1 MIRQGTTD
9 KRSLR
14 LLNTIQL
21 NGPTLIQEDGGA
33 NQVNLR
39 VENVPVFFKSNT
51 PLLPS
56 IEAYICAFLLPAMN
70 WRMGLRVNTEIDR
83 CLLAN
88 ISQVRAIARDWW
100 GFSGGNIHAAK
111 TYDLPRG
118 DGCGMFFT
126 GGVDSFFSLLRNK
139 ERVQFIV
146 NVEGFDVQLTDRERL
161 LEITRWLQHVA
172 DECGYRYV
180 IVKTNLRQHF
190 LFQSVRW
197 QITHVAALSSVAHT
211 IRHLGN
217 TMFVAST
224 DVPPPTWVHLA
235 HTKLTHQRHGTSS
248 GLDGYWS
255 SNAVK
260 IVNDGSEFSRLD
272 KVRAIGNW
280 TLVQR
285 FLRVCWEN
293 NAETLNCGVC
303 EKCVRTQVQLL
314 VAGSLDKVMTMPQG
328 SLLQRI
334 RELPRTDV
342 HLFKQ
347 WQDIYDAL
355 KDQTLKSAVQSL
367 LKRSRENAFIRR
379 PSIAETGFKLL
390 NRFGFTGMFLW
401 RYLYKR
407 PG

>member
-1 MIRQGTTD
+1 
-9 KRSLR
+9 
-14 LLNTIQL
+14 
-21 NGPTLIQEDGGA
+21 
-33 NQVNLR
+33 
-39 VENVPVFFKSNT
+39 
-51 PLLPS
+51 
-56 IEAYICAFLLPAMN
+56 
-70 WRMGLRVNTEIDR
+70 MGLRVNTEIDR
-83 CLLAN
+83 RLLAN

-111 TYDLPRG
+111 TYDLPRVN
-118 DGCGMFFT
+118 GCGMFFT

-146 NVEGFDVQLTDRERL
+146 NVEGFDVQLSDRERL

-235 HTKLTHQRHGTSS
+235 HAKLTHQRHGTSS

-280 TLVQR
+280 ILVQR

-303 EKCVRTQVQLL
+303 EKCVRTQAQLL

-334 RELPRTDV
+334 RELPRTDL

-347 WQDIYDAL
+347 WQDIYDAM

-367 LKRSRENAFIRR
+367 LKRSRENAFLRR